1 MFSLFKKY
9 FRINIIER
17 KVLNQTFLWLI
28 YASVLAR
35 VIPLKWFSSLLG
47 DYNSDRLSADKA
59 DSVGGKEINL
69 DSKQLELIL
78 VLNKNIRRIKRI
90 LPWKVKCFE
99 EAIAAK
105 KVLGKYKIETTI
117 YLGVA
122 KNEEK
127 SLVAHA
133 WLKSGGIFISGEKG
147 HKKYAVVGYYT

>member
-1 MFSLFKKY
+1 MFILLKKY
-9 FRINIIER
+9 FSIKIIER
-17 KVLNQTFLWLI
+17 KILNQTFFWLI

-35 VIPLKWFSSLLG
+35 AIPLKWFSSLLG
-47 DYNSDRLSADKA
+47 DFKPVCPAD
-59 DSVGGKEINL
+59 GKEINI
-69 DSKQLELIL
+69 DSKQFELIL
-78 VLNKNIRRIKRI
+78 VLKKNIRRIKRI

-105 KVLGKYKIETTI
+105 KVLEKYKIETTI

-147 HKKYAVVGYYT
+147 HKKHAVVGYYT